1 MFHHQN
7 QLNFEPKKMKP
18 EEPVWKKMAKKWKT
32 LPLWRSYVIIHKVRL
47 NKHKL
52 STTQT
57 DTSKYFLLQIA
68 SEQTLV
74 SCSRIFTTNVFT
86 CKAPCKHKCK
96 HSWFFWIFKF
106 AKCKQTR
113 ACFVDETQFCYWKVI
128 KCHCK
133 TSKVKTKKT
142 TSAQTSNSWFIVLNF
157 MQFFWKIWQNL
168 MLTHSPEG
176 LAPPPTGNPGSA
188 SNQNMII
195 STNYD

>member
-1 MFHHQN
+1 MV
-7 QLNFEPKKMKP
+7 KKS
-18 EEPVWKKMAKKWKT
+18 KT
-32 LPLWRSYVIIHKVRL
+32 RPLWRSYVMIHKVRL

-113 ACFVDETQFCYWKVI
+113 ACFVVETQFCYWKVI

-142 TSAQTSNSWFIVLNF
+142 TSAQTSSSWFVVEFNF
-157 MQFFWKIWQNL
+157 FYFVICEILIQVERVQDDWILETFVCL
-168 MLTHSPEG
+168 PLTDG
-176 LAPPPTGNPGSA
+176 T
-188 SNQNMII
+188 
-195 STNYD
+195 